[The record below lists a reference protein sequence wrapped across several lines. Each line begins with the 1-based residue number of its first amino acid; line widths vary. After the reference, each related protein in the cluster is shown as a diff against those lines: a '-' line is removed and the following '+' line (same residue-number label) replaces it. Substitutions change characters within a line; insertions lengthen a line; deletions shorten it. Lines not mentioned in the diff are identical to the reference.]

1 GATVPEDLEGGIR
14 FMVDLSKSSIKAGVS
29 QPMHLIKIYGVPD
42 GVELSAGAEV
52 PAEGT
57 PGTSSYKKSF
67 WLVTEDSIT
76 TPITMTGLPE
86 NYSGTINLTAQ
97 AVASLIQSGVV
108 QTISQASESATAQ
121 VVVSG
126 LADKPFLDSTVSDLS
141 LNEGGEIYLTTNGQA
156 NGAALVSV
164 SQIESDSNEALFV
177 RFSLDTAGSNYVVKN
192 YASDSS
198 GVVLTSS
205 NGKYEVL
212 YSELSKIKI
221 DFKPFFATPTEIT
234 LEGISKQGVTV
245 ATADYAATTY
255 LDFTPVADGIQSID
269 VKTKEGSSITS
280 GISVLEGVAPIIN
293 LTTVT
298 QDSKEIAEFEI
309 VVGGSVAGQAAL
321 QFIVNADE
329 WEWSNSADKASYLS
343 TNWGITANPGFWK
356 VFYVSA
362 SGTNGQYSSNP
373 LELIIDE
380 YFDGTISYQA
390 RAISIDPIFGKTSSL
405 DSSPQK
411 SGIITVTPTVDQSNI
426 IFELLDATSRNPIFS
441 LNLNE
446 GSASAWFVKRG
457 TSLDSDETVQVDL
470 GINSSYFTIES
481 RPSPT
486 VLNET
491 QYRVAHTGT
500 SVPTNIADLWLKPIV
515 TVSDV
520 SVGQSTATA
529 SYPSGLQTNPYAISL
544 EINKSA
550 STPILS
556 SVADLSASIADGND
570 SGISIAL
577 PTKSADSSDDL
588 LTYELSGVPDW
599 LNPTKGT
606 VIEVSEVNG
615 VATSTYQF
623 EATDLAGLKWT
634 AARSFNSANLTAEM
648 QWRAIHTESS
658 NFEQKSST
666 AVKISI
672 SKTPV
677 AVEPEVLGPGSFLI
691 DEAGFIELKEY
702 SVEVPGFSDSVA
714 NSSVLVDVNLGTG
727 TKLTYLQ
734 VPSSPS
740 SLLTIN
746 AGISASPEASLT
758 LAQLQTAKISAIDPN
773 YYGYT
778 TDSGPRG
785 SGPLSFSL
793 AAKQTLGSSI
803 AQSVATKAVSIS
815 VENIPEDVSLAA
827 VDVIPTSE
835 NVNEGAFY
843 ALPKFVLNGTA
854 SGEDAYI
861 SLGVNS
867 EFIVREINGLQKI
880 ELPIFYEA
888 QHATYYESF
897 YDLNL
902 AKLSLGKYELL
913 IPSGATTGAHTINL
927 YAQSF
932 DPATGAAGKEDLETF
947 TINVRPT
954 ADTPVL
960 IVPSEYELS
969 EDELQD
975 LYFGVTAFSPDWRES
990 VEVQLTII
998 GPDGQP
1004 APNFMIYASDVNY
1017 SAILNAQGTTVGIK
1031 YELDPDQLDPTY
1043 ISVTAPVDFYNADA
1057 TGQFIKSANIEQR
1070 YSVQIST
1077 TSIYQDGAT
1086 AILSAPVTRNTAFIV
1101 RAVNDAP
1108 SITSGTFAGAL
1119 NETSTLSAT
1128 GTFSF
1133 SDVDLLDRPTAQ
1145 FEFIGASGVQSDGQS
1160 PFALTDGQLAVIAAG
1175 FSLPSSTSTANQ
1187 GIFSWQYARSSSQLD
1202 FLGKDDELTAL
1213 FRVSVDDG
1221 FGGSDAQI
1229 VTLTITGT
1237 NDNPV
1242 ITSEILTGQLSELTT
1257 AATGNIVTTGDIN
1270 FTDLDL
1276 TDVHTLFNNGNGID
1290 ISSES
1295 ALGSL
1300 KATLLSDTTGTGVG
1314 GKVRWTYTVPASAV
1328 EYLAT
1333 GEIKVEQFEITFTDN
1348 EGFSINKTIRLTL
1361 TGTNDVPTIIAS
1373 DVAGQITE
1381 GAILSEQG
1389 SFLFNDV
1396 DLTDRATA
1404 SKLSSSITALKANGA
1419 TPLVLS
1425 DVQKLAIENAFSL
1438 SAGPSNT
1445 NNGSVAWRYA
1455 ITEESLNF
1463 LAQGERVNAVFTVQ
1477 VNDANGGLV
1486 NQAVT
1491 LTITGTNDAPKIV
1504 TSGGIANGSV
1514 AEKADLSLGENTQ
1527 THAIAGRFDLTEL
1540 DLSDIGGA
1548 IPMVVTA
1555 PPLGANYV
1563 GVLTPAISSTLS
1575 ASGQGEVSWS
1585 FRVNDAEIDF
1595 LAHGQ
1600 TLKQEYR
1607 LTVTDGAGAT
1617 DTQVLTI
1624 TITGSNDAPII
1635 QSTLNLNL
1643 VEPSAPETLTQILP
1657 VTFQDVDLT
1666 NTHQVSV
1673 SNVRV
1678 SGVDRSASVQF
1689 SSIEATGNVSN
1700 LSTTINAV
1708 LPQTTSITA
1717 AQITQGVSATPKIF
1731 TTSFNALN
1739 KGDALTISGLTFV
1752 ASRDISA
1759 LEA

>member
-1 GATVPEDLEGGIR
+1 
-14 FMVDLSKSSIKAGVS
+14 
-29 QPMHLIKIYGVPD
+29 
-42 GVELSAGAEV
+42 
-52 PAEGT
+52 
-57 PGTSSYKKSF
+57 
-67 WLVTEDSIT
+67 
-76 TPITMTGLPE
+76 
-86 NYSGTINLTAQ
+86 
-97 AVASLIQSGVV
+97 
-108 QTISQASESATAQ
+108 
-121 VVVSG
+121 
-126 LADKPFLDSTVSDLS
+126 
-141 LNEGGEIYLTTNGQA
+141 
-156 NGAALVSV
+156 
-164 SQIESDSNEALFV
+164 
-177 RFSLDTAGSNYVVKN
+177 
-192 YASDSS
+192 
-198 GVVLTSS
+198 
-205 NGKYEVL
+205 
-212 YSELSKIKI
+212 
-221 DFKPFFATPTEIT
+221 
-234 LEGISKQGVTV
+234 
-245 ATADYAATTY
+245 
-255 LDFTPVADGIQSID
+255 
-269 VKTKEGSSITS
+269 
-280 GISVLEGVAPIIN
+280 
-293 LTTVT
+293 
-298 QDSKEIAEFEI
+298 

-343 TNWGITANPGFWK
+343 TNWGITANSGFWK

-411 SGIITVTPTVDQSNI
+411 SGSIAITPTVDQSNI

-500 SVPTNIADLWLKPIV
+500 SVPTNIADLLLKPIV

-666 AVKISI
+666 AVKIAI

-702 SVEVPGFSDSVA
+702 SVEVPGFSDTVA

-793 AAKQTLGSSI
+793 AAKQTLGSST

-815 VENIPEDVSLAA
+815 IENIPEDVSLAA

-835 NVNEGAFY
+835 NVNEGAVY

-888 QHATYYESF
+888 QHATHYESF

-960 IVPSEYELS
+960 IIPSEYELS

-975 LYFGVTAFSPDWRES
+975 LYFGVTAFSPDVRES
-990 VEVQLTII
+990 VEVQVTMI

-1031 YELDPDQLDPTY
+1031 YRLAPDQLDPTY

-1057 TGQFIKSANIEQR
+1057 TGQFIEKCK
-1070 YSVQIST
+1070 
-1077 TSIYQDGAT
+1077 
-1086 AILSAPVTRNTAFIV
+1086 
-1101 RAVNDAP
+1101 
-1108 SITSGTFAGAL
+1108 
-1119 NETSTLSAT
+1119 
-1128 GTFSF
+1128 
-1133 SDVDLLDRPTAQ
+1133 DRT
-1145 FEFIGASGVQSDGQS
+1145 
-1160 PFALTDGQLAVIAAG
+1160 
-1175 FSLPSSTSTANQ
+1175 
-1187 GIFSWQYARSSSQLD
+1187 
-1202 FLGKDDELTAL
+1202 
-1213 FRVSVDDG
+1213 
-1221 FGGSDAQI
+1221 
-1229 VTLTITGT
+1229 
-1237 NDNPV
+1237 
-1242 ITSEILTGQLSELTT
+1242 
-1257 AATGNIVTTGDIN
+1257 
-1270 FTDLDL
+1270 
-1276 TDVHTLFNNGNGID
+1276 
-1290 ISSES
+1290 
-1295 ALGSL
+1295 
-1300 KATLLSDTTGTGVG
+1300 
-1314 GKVRWTYTVPASAV
+1314 KVLCP
-1328 EYLAT
+1328 
-1333 GEIKVEQFEITFTDN
+1333 D
-1348 EGFSINKTIRLTL
+1348 
-1361 TGTNDVPTIIAS
+1361 
-1373 DVAGQITE
+1373 
-1381 GAILSEQG
+1381 
-1389 SFLFNDV
+1389 
-1396 DLTDRATA
+1396 
-1404 SKLSSSITALKANGA
+1404 
-1419 TPLVLS
+1419 
-1425 DVQKLAIENAFSL
+1425 
-1438 SAGPSNT
+1438 
-1445 NNGSVAWRYA
+1445 
-1455 ITEESLNF
+1455 
-1463 LAQGERVNAVFTVQ
+1463 
-1477 VNDANGGLV
+1477 
-1486 NQAVT
+1486 
-1491 LTITGTNDAPKIV
+1491 
-1504 TSGGIANGSV
+1504 
-1514 AEKADLSLGENTQ
+1514 
-1527 THAIAGRFDLTEL
+1527 
-1540 DLSDIGGA
+1540 
-1548 IPMVVTA
+1548 
-1555 PPLGANYV
+1555 
-1563 GVLTPAISSTLS
+1563 
-1575 ASGQGEVSWS
+1575 
-1585 FRVNDAEIDF
+1585 
-1595 LAHGQ
+1595 
-1600 TLKQEYR
+1600 
-1607 LTVTDGAGAT
+1607 
-1617 DTQVLTI
+1617 
-1624 TITGSNDAPII
+1624 
-1635 QSTLNLNL
+1635 
-1643 VEPSAPETLTQILP
+1643 
-1657 VTFQDVDLT
+1657 
-1666 NTHQVSV
+1666 
-1673 SNVRV
+1673 
-1678 SGVDRSASVQF
+1678 
-1689 SSIEATGNVSN
+1689 
-1700 LSTTINAV
+1700 
-1708 LPQTTSITA
+1708 
-1717 AQITQGVSATPKIF
+1717 
-1731 TTSFNALN
+1731 
-1739 KGDALTISGLTFV
+1739 
-1752 ASRDISA
+1752 
-1759 LEA
+1759 